1 MDELS
6 RALSALNA
14 IPSECS
20 NEAWLQVGMAAK
32 AAGLTL
38 EDFTAWSNRANSS
51 TERDCAQVWRSLSGG
66 PKKAAAL
73 YGMAFAAGWKD
84 PGKGT
89 AKAPLHFHLMTPD
102 ELDTLPPVRWLVRG
116 VLPTEGIGAI
126 FGPSMSGKSFLVID
140 LLASVAS
147 HDH

>member
-20 NEAWLQVGMAAK
+20 NETWLQVGLAAK

-38 EDFTAWSNRANSS
+38 EDFTTWSSHGSNSD
-51 TERDCAQVWRSLSGG
+51 ERDCAQVWRSLSGG
-66 PKKAAAL
+66 PTKAAAL
-73 YGMAFAAGWKD
+73 FKMAFAAGWKD
-84 PGKGT
+84 PGKGST
-89 AKAPLHFHLMTPD
+89 KAPLRFHLLTPN
-102 ELDTLPPVRWLVRG
+102 ELDKLPPVRWLVRG

-126 FGPSMSGKSFLVID
+126 FGPSGSGKSFLVID

-147 HDH
+147 HD

>member
-1 MDELS
+1 MDEYS
-6 RALSALNA
+6 RALSALHALN
-14 IPSECS
+14 PGCS
-20 NEAWLQVGMAAK
+20 HEQLTEIALAAK
-32 AAGLTL
+32 AAGLSL
-38 EDFTAWSNRANSS
+38 DDFTRWSGNSD
-51 TERDCAQVWRSLSGG
+51 ERDCAQIWRSFSGG
-66 PKKAAAL
+66 PTKAAAL
-73 YGMAFAAGWKD
+73 FRMAFAAGWKD
-84 PGKGT
+84 PGKGST
-89 AKAPLHFHLMTPD
+89 KPPLHFHLLTPD

>member
-14 IPSECS
+14 IPPECS
-20 NEAWLQVGMAAK
+20 NDTWLQVGMAAK

-38 EDFTAWSNRANSS
+38 EDFTRWSGNSD
-51 TERDCAQVWRSLSGG
+51 ERDCAQVWRSFSGG
-66 PKKAAAL
+66 PTKAAAL
-73 YGMAFAAGWKD
+73 FRMAFAAGWKD
-84 PGKGT
+84 PGKGST
-89 AKAPLHFHLMTPD
+89 KAPLRFHLLTPD

-126 FGPSMSGKSFLVID
+126 FGPSGSGKSFLVID

-147 HDH
+147 HED

>member
-51 TERDCAQVWRSLSGG
+51 TERDCTQVWRSLSGG

-84 PGKGT
+84 PGKGST
-89 AKAPLHFHLMTPD
+89 KPPLHFHLLTPD